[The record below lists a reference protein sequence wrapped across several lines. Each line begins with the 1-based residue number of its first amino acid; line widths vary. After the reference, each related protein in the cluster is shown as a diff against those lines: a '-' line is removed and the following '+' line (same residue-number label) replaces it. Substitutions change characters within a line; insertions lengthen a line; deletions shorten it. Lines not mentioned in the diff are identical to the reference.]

1 MQFPNGKDPFKLEIV
16 EHLQNLGI
24 KWILNDEYKD
34 ISWLEMVQD
43 ILNLISIVP
52 AFEQHANPKID
63 QKIRDV
69 LKCDGAQHNE
79 LMIDELNRVKST
91 YSIFSVS
98 YMSCG
103 CLIATGHLV
112 NMMTV
117 CDAHNEYYNNPK
129 DSMAIW
135 ESTFQHNHHHSK
147 NACMFRYP
155 LELSKNDDG
164 SVMIEQ
170 DAYEASYQTALDNKQ
185 LNLAVDKL
193 DWSD

>member
-79 LMIDELNRVKST
+79 LMIDELNRIKPT

-103 CLIATGHLV
+103 CLVATGHLV

-117 CDAHNEYYNNPK
+117 CDAHNEYYNKPK

-155 LELSKNDDG
+155 LGLSKNDDG